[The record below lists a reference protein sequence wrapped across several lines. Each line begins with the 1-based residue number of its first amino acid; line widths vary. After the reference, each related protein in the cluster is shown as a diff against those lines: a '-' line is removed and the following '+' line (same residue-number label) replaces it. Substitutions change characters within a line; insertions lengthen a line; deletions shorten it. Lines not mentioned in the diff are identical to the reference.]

1 MKSKFNRMAAKKRG
15 QSPHKWVAEYL
26 SDRHKREQKPKERE
40 WRDIDETS
48 VLAEAPAARG
58 WVVLM
63 VEPRLEA
70 KAASALR
77 EAGYV
82 AWYPQ
87 TVETVV
93 NTARRTRR
101 KVNRPLFPRY
111 VFAAS
116 FGRIGM
122 GDCDHVS
129 AIVGPVS
136 QALVANLSD
145 RQAQGEFEA
154 KAPAPVQFGKG
165 ATVRITDGPFAS
177 FDGIVHKSARDRV
190 EVLVGIFGRP
200 TLVRLEP
207 QQVEAA

>member
-70 KAASALR
+70 KAVTALR
-77 EAGYV
+77 EAGYQ
-82 AWYPQ
+82 AWFPQ

-93 NTARRTRR
+93 NAARRTRR

-129 AIVGPVS
+129 AIVGPVP
-136 QALVANLSD
+136 QALVVNLSD
-145 RQAQGEFEA
+145 RQAQGEFEQRE
-154 KAPAPVQFGKG
+154 VISQFGKG
-165 ATVRITDGPFAS
+165 TRIRINDGPFS
-177 FDGIVHKSARDRV
+177 GLDGIVHRSDGRRV
-190 EVLVGIFGRP
+190 EVLMSFLGAERAIPLDVS
-200 TLVRLEP
+200 
-207 QQVEAA
+207 QVEAA

>member
-1 MKSKFNRMAAKKRG
+1 MKTKLTRRATKARQKN
-15 QSPHKWVAEYL
+15 PHKWIADYV
-26 SDRHKREQKPKERE
+26 SDRHHREPRPKAKD
-40 WRDIDETS
+40 WRDIDETKA
-48 VLAEAPAARG
+48 LAEAPDARG

-70 KAASALR
+70 KAVTALR
-77 EAGYV
+77 EAGYA
-82 AWYPQ
+82 AWFPQ

-93 NTARRTRR
+93 NNARRTRR

-129 AIVGPVS
+129 AIVGPVP

-145 RQAQGEFEA
+145 RQAQGEFEQRE
-154 KAPAPVQFGKG
+154 VISQFGKG
-165 ATVRITDGPFAS
+165 TRIRINDGPFS
-177 FDGIVHKSARDRV
+177 GLDGIVHRSDGRRV
-190 EVLVGIFGRP
+190 EVLMSFLGAERAIPLDVS
-200 TLVRLEP
+200 
-207 QQVEAA
+207 QVEAA